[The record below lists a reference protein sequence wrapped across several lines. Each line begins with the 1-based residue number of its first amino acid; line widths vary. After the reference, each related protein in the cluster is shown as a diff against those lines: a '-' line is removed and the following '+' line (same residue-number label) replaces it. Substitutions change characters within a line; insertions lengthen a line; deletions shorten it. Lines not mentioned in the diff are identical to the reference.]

1 MVQDE
6 IITYKGGL
14 PHDTTMT
21 YSSLYIQMGGVGVI
35 LKDNVGALILE
46 ETSR

>member
-35 LKDNVGALILE
+35 LKDNVWVNICSK
-46 ETSR
+46 T